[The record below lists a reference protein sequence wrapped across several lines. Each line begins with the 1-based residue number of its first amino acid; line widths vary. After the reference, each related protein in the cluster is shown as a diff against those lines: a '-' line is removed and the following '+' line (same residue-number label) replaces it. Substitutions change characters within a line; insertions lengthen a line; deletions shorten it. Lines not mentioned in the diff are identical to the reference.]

1 MKLRILP
8 FLLLLSLSAAAQTI
22 YPPNIFADTAHAPF
36 LWGVGSFDPTADQV
50 ILWTKVDPQGSSGPI
65 TLHWETFGDAAL
77 TQPLSSGTA
86 TASSTSNWTAKYDVT
101 YPAAGTY
108 YWYRWHDGNGHYSP
122 IGRTKTAPAGMVPQL
137 RMAVMSCSSIFS
149 GYFNAYRRIGERNDL
164 DLVIHLG
171 DYIYDFV
178 DQDELVRVPVPT
190 PVDPQTLAEWRDRHD
205 YYLLDPDLRL
215 ARQNHPWA
223 VIWDNHD
230 IDGDSPQHTAEAI
243 QAFHEYVPIR
253 LQNSNQ
259 PDKIYRSLGYG
270 DLLDLHLC
278 DVETLRDMDT
288 LPNGDWSI
296 MGNVQWDWLSQSLSA
311 SDARWHLIGN
321 EKMFSQFSTAGL
333 GSLIS
338 FGDGPVADSGAWDG
352 YNADRVRLLD
362 FLDQNGIDNTII
374 LSGDIHMSFI
384 CDVPSDYNAYD
395 PGSGVGSKALEFL
408 PTSISRGNFD
418 EAGITGFLAQLVQV
432 AIETANPHHVHS
444 ELTSHGYGILDIR
457 PDTATAEFWY
467 SPILQVSNSESF
479 STGYYAVAGEN
490 HWRRNA
496 ISSPTGLITALPS
509 PEEVLPLQVEVFPNP
524 VRDYATLRWTAPKG
538 KSAKISILES
548 ATGRVVATPG
558 EIGPAHGH
566 HVERRI
572 DLRDLPAGH
581 YHLMLESGSQSLRI
595 PFVRSR

>member
-1 MKLRILP
+1 MK
-8 FLLLLSLSAAAQTI
+8 FHLLLPLLLIGCTAAAQTT
-22 YPPNIFADTAHAPF
+22 YPPNIFADTAQAPF
-36 LWGVGSFDPTADQV
+36 LWGVGSFDPTADHV
-50 ILWTKVDPQGSSGPI
+50 ILWTKVDPQGGSSPI

-77 TQPLSSGTA
+77 TQPIGNGTA
-86 TASSTSNWTAKYDVT
+86 MASSTTNWTAKYDVS

-108 YWYRWHDGNGHYSP
+108 YWYRWHDGNGHYSAV
-122 IGRTKTAPAGMVPQL
+122 GRTKTAPTGMVPQL

-178 DQDELVRVPVPT
+178 DQDEQVRVPVPA
-190 PVDPQTLAEWRDRHD
+190 PIDPQTLAEWRDRQD

-215 ARQNHPWA
+215 ARQNHPWT

-230 IDGDSPQHTAEAI
+230 VDGDSPQHMADAI
-243 QAFHEYVPIR
+243 QAFQEYVPMR
-253 LQNSNQ
+253 LQNSGQ
-259 PDKIYRSLGYG
+259 PDKIYRSLSYG
-270 DLLDLHLC
+270 ELVDLHLT
-278 DVETLRDMDT
+278 DVETQRDMDT

-296 MGNVQWDWLSQSLSA
+296 MGNAQWDWLSQSISA
-311 SDARWHLIGN
+311 SNARWHLIGN
-321 EKMFSQFSTAGL
+321 EKMFTQFSTAGL

-338 FGDGPVADSGAWDG
+338 FGDGPVADSSAWDG

-362 FLDQNGIDNTII
+362 YLDQNGIDNTII

-384 CDVPSDYNAYD
+384 CDAPSDYNNYD
-395 PGSGVGSKALEFL
+395 PGTGSGSKAMEFL

-467 SPILQVSNSESF
+467 SPILQISTSESF
-479 STGYYAVAGEN
+479 STGYYAVTGEN
-490 HWRRNA
+490 HWRRSA
-496 ISSPTGLITALPS
+496 ISSPTGLITALPA
-509 PEEVLPLQVEVFPNP
+509 PDEVLPMRVEVFPNP
-524 VRDYATLRWTAPKG
+524 VRDYATLRWTEPRG

-548 ATGRVVATPG
+548 STGRVVATPG
-558 EIGPAHGH
+558 EIGHTFSNHA
-566 HVERRI
+566 ERRL
-572 DLRDLPAGH
+572 DLRDLPSGH
-581 YHLMLESGSQSLRI
+581 YQILLESSSQSLRI

>member
-1 MKLRILP
+1 MKPHLLP
-8 FLLLLSLSAAAQTI
+8 LLLLLGLSAAAQTT
-22 YPPNIFADTAHAPF
+22 YPPNIAADTAHAPF
-36 LWGVGSFDPTADQV
+36 LWGVGSFDPTVNHV
-50 ILWTKVDPQGSSGPI
+50 ILWTKVDPQGGTSPI
-65 TLHWETFGDAAL
+65 TLHWETFADGAM

-86 TASSTSNWTAKYDVT
+86 TASAATNWTAKYDVG

-122 IGRTKTAPAGMVPQL
+122 VGRTRTAPSGAVPQL
-137 RMAVMSCSSIFS
+137 RFAVMSCSSIFS

-178 DQDELVRVPVPT
+178 DQDEQVRVPVPP
-190 PVDPQTLAEWRDRHD
+190 PVDPQTLLEWRDRHD

-215 ARQNHPWA
+215 ARQSHPWT

-230 IDGDSPQHTAEAI
+230 VDGDSPQHTAEAI
-243 QAFHEYVPIR
+243 QAFQEYVPIR
-253 LQNSNQ
+253 LQNSGQ
-259 PDKIYRSLGYG
+259 PDKIHRRLIYG
-270 DLLDLHLC
+270 DLLDLHLI
-278 DVETLRDMDT
+278 DVETQRDQDT

-296 MGNVQWDWLSQSLSA
+296 MGDAQWTWLSQSLAA
-311 SDARWHLIGN
+311 STSRWHLIGN
-321 EKMFSQFSTAGL
+321 EKMFTQFSTAGL

-338 FGDGPVADSGAWDG
+338 FGDGPVADSSAWDG
-352 YNADRVRLLD
+352 YNADRLRLLD
-362 FLDQNGIDNTII
+362 FLGQNGIDNTIL

-384 CDVPSDYNAYD
+384 CDAPSDYNTYNA
-395 PGSGVGSKALEFL
+395 GTGAGSKALEFL

-418 EAGITGFLAQLVQV
+418 EAGVTGFLAQLVQV

-467 SPILQVSNSESF
+467 SPILSPASTESF
-479 STGYYAVAGEN
+479 ATGFRAIAGEN
-490 HWRRNA
+490 HWRRAA

-509 PEEVLPLQVEVFPNP
+509 PQDVLPLQVEVYPNP
-524 VRDYATLRWTAPKG
+524 VRDFATLRWANPRGRTAT
-538 KSAKISILES
+538 ITILES
-548 ATGRVVATPG
+548 ATGQVATPPG
-558 EIGPAHGH
+558 TLTPANAA

-581 YHLMLESGSQSLRI
+581 YQFLVTTSGQSQRI